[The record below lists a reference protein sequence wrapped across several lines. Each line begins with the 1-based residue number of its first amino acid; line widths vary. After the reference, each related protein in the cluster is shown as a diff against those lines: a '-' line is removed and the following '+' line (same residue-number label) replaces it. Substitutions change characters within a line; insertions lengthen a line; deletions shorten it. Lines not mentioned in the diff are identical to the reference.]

1 MNMHT
6 GEKATLV
13 TLCGTLVVVA
23 LVAGCQPAPAPV
35 VYIPVPAKAD
45 PGPAA
50 FTVASAR
57 SFLQK
62 NPDPR
67 KVMTEAERY
76 RAAENREAVFLM
88 VKYAARRGL
97 PEAEYELGRRYDP
110 KTHSKDGIVLRPN
123 VKVAAEWFKRAA
135 HAGHVGAMTRL
146 GELYRDGQIVAEGDK
161 DATELGFYW
170 LDRAAQARGAQR

>member
-6 GEKATLV
+6 GEKAILV

-35 VYIPVPAKAD
+35 VYIPVPAKTD
-45 PGPAA
+45 PAA

-97 PEAEYELGRRYDP
+97 PEAAYELGRHYDP
-110 KTHSKDGIVLRPN
+110 KTHSKDGIVLRPD
-123 VKVAAEWFKRAA
+123 VKVAAEWFNMAA
-135 HAGHVGAMTRL
+135 LAGHVGAMTRL
-146 GELYRDGQIVAEGDK
+146 GELYRDGQIAAKGDK
-161 DATELGFYW
+161 NATELGFYW